1 VIQFTGGEKIEPALD
16 VVAVHRL
23 PGYQVEAIVSGTMEQ
38 PQLELRSEP
47 ELEQSDILALLIFGK
62 PIEGLT
68 QGQQVSLQQSAIQMA
83 GGFAATKVANAVT
96 EALGLDRLGV
106 DLGEL
111 DIGGGQIGFGRY
123 IGDRTYVAISQE
135 FSGEAGRQVSIE
147 YRIGPDWKITSS
159 TSTTGLSGVGILWH
173 KRY

>member
-1 VIQFTGGEKIEPALD
+1 MQIF
-16 VVAVHRL
+16 RL
-23 PGYQVEAIVSGTMEQ
+23 SILLLLVPG
-38 PQLELRSEP
+38 
-47 ELEQSDILALLIFGK
+47 
-62 PIEGLT
+62 
-68 QGQQVSLQQSAIQMA
+68 
-83 GGFAATKVANAVT
+83 VANAVT

-159 TSTTGLSGVGILWH
+159 TSTTGLSGSVRLL
-173 KRY
+173 